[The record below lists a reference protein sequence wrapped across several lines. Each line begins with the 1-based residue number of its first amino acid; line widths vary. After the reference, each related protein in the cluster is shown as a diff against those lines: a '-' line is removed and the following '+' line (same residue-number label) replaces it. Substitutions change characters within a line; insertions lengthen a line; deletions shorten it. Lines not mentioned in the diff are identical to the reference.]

1 MLGRILICTFSAVFL
16 SGAVLSL
23 SGSSLCADEPPAAAP
38 ADDENKPLDLAADLL
53 QIRSRNQELLDLVQ
67 NKRVSAEFRNTPLNH
82 AIAYLSEASG
92 IPMLLDTVALEEV
105 GISIDEQCS
114 AVVKNARVSSA
125 LGRILNRLDLDW
137 TIENESLQITSNE
150 VIAENLHTKV
160 FTAGDLVGWFRKNS
174 RSDGRRDRFGF
185 AEPTVIDSVRAT
197 GFGGTGFGAEGEAH
211 EILIDLILQHS
222 GGIWEEI
229 DGAGGTVSF
238 EGGLLTV
245 RQSLPVLLQV
255 ESFLNR
261 LRFIQNRPPST
272 DIWAIPEGGFGW
284 PENRKATEALGKKV
298 SVKFVEVPLHEAITY
313 LGNELG
319 IQFEID
325 DAALDEI
332 GLLDDESVNVTM
344 SGTSSAVLKQ
354 ILGNLQLTWIIHD
367 DMLQVTTFEVADE
380 NLFAV
385 VADTR
390 ELLAAGRIT
399 DARLVETILNET
411 NGLWE
416 ELDGAGGSIETAG
429 GLTFIRQTQAMI
441 AEVSV
446 LLRDLK
452 TRAAMPDP
460 PGADNGQSEPGRM
473 ETRFY
478 SAESS
483 EDAVALMTALTSFV
497 FPDTWETNGG
507 EGVMVEV
514 GSRLVIR
521 QTLEVHKAI
530 ADFVRELHAAGDL
543 SARSN
548 QNPGVR

>member
-1 MLGRILICTFSAVFL
+1 M
-16 SGAVLSL
+16 SL

-160 FTAGDLVGWFRKNS
+160 FTAGDLVEWFRKNS

-185 AEPTVIDSVRAT
+185 TESAVIDSVRA
-197 GFGGTGFGAEGEAH
+197 TGFGAEGEAH
-211 EILIDLILQHS
+211 EILMDLILQHS

-298 SVKFVEVPLHEAITY
+298 SVKFVEIPLHEAITY

-332 GLLDDESVNVTM
+332 GLLDDESINLTM

-367 DMLQVTTFEVADE
+367 DMLQVTTFEAADD

-390 ELLAAGRIT
+390 ELLATGRLT

-411 NGLWE
+411 NGIWE

-429 GLTFIRQTQAMI
+429 GLTFIRQTQSMI
-441 AEVSV
+441 GEISV

-452 TRAAMPDP
+452 TRATMPDTST
-460 PGADNGQSEPGRM
+460 AENAQSDPGRM

-521 QTLEVHKAI
+521 QTSDVHKAI
-530 ADFVRELHAAGDL
+530 ADFVRELHAASDN

-548 QNPGVR
+548 QNPAAH

>member
-1 MLGRILICTFSAVFL
+1 MLGRTLICTFSVAIL
-16 SGAVLSL
+16 SGAL
-23 SGSSLCADEPPAAAP
+23 SSLPGSWLYADEPPAAAP

-53 QIRSRNQELLDLVQ
+53 QIRSRNQELLDQVQ
-67 NKRVSAEFRNTPLNH
+67 SKRVSAEFRNTPLNH
-82 AIAYLSEASG
+82 AIAHLSEASG

-105 GISIDEQCS
+105 GISVDEQCS

-125 LGRILNRLDLDW
+125 LERILNRLDLDW

-150 VIAENLHTKV
+150 VIEENLHAKV
-160 FTAGDLVGWFRKNS
+160 FAAGDIVEWFKKNS

-185 AEPTVIDSVRAT
+185 SESTVIDSVRAT
-197 GFGGTGFGAEGEAH
+197 GFGAEGEAD
-211 EILIDLILQHS
+211 EILMDLILQHC
-222 GGIWEEI
+222 GGFWEEI

-261 LRFIQNRPPST
+261 LRFIQKQPPST

-284 PENRKATEALGKKV
+284 PENRKATEALRKQV
-298 SVKFVEVPLHEAITY
+298 SVKFNEIPLHEAIDY

-319 IQFEID
+319 IQVEID

-332 GLLDDESVNVTM
+332 GLLDDELINLTM

-354 ILGNLQLTWIIHD
+354 MLSNLQLTWIIHD
-367 DMLQVTTFEVADE
+367 DMLQVTTFEGADSY
-380 NLFAV
+380 LFAV

-390 ELLAAGRIT
+390 QLLATGRLS
-399 DARLVETILNET
+399 DDQLVETILNET

-416 ELDGAGGSIETAG
+416 DLDGDGGSIETAG
-429 GLTFIRQTQAMI
+429 GLTFIRQTQAVI
-441 AEVSV
+441 AEASV

-452 TRAAMPDP
+452 ARAAMPSP
-460 PGADNGQSEPGRM
+460 TNADNAQSEPGRM

-478 SAESS
+478 GAQSS

-507 EGVMVEV
+507 QGVMVEV
-514 GSRLVIR
+514 GSKLVIR
-521 QTLEVHKAI
+521 QTSEVHRAI
-530 ADFVRELHAAGDL
+530 ADFVRELHTAGDR

-548 QNPGVR
+548 QNPGTR

>member
-1 MLGRILICTFSAVFL
+1 MLGRILSCTFSAAFL
-16 SGAVLSL
+16 SGALLSL
-23 SGSSLCADEPPAAAP
+23 PASSLCADEPPAAAQ

-67 NKRVSAEFRNTPLNH
+67 NKRVSVEFRNTPLDH
-82 AIAYLSEASG
+82 AIAHLSEASG

-105 GISIDEQCS
+105 GISVDEQCS

-137 TIENESLQITSNE
+137 TIENESLQITSSE
-150 VIAENLHTKV
+150 VITENLHTKV
-160 FTAGDLVGWFRKNS
+160 FAAGDIVEWFRKNS
-174 RSDGRRDRFGF
+174 QSDGRRDRFGF
-185 AEPTVIDSVRAT
+185 SESTVISSVRAT
-197 GFGGTGFGAEGEAH
+197 GFGADGEAD
-211 EILIDLILQHS
+211 EILMDLILQHS
-222 GGIWEEI
+222 GGIWEEL

-284 PENRKATEALGKKV
+284 PENRKATDALRKRV
-298 SVKFVEVPLHEAITY
+298 SVKFDETPLHEAIDY

-332 GLLDDESVNVTM
+332 GLLDDEPINLTM

-354 ILGNLQLTWIIHD
+354 MLSNLQLTWIIHD
-367 DMLQVTTFEVADE
+367 DMLQVTTFEGADDY
-380 NLFAV
+380 LFAV

-390 ELLAAGRIT
+390 ELLATGRFT
-399 DARLVETILNET
+399 DDRLVETILNET
-411 NGLWE
+411 SGLWE
-416 ELDGAGGSIETAG
+416 DLDGDGGAIETAG

-452 TRAAMPDP
+452 TRVAMPDP
-460 PGADNGQSEPGRM
+460 ANADNGQSEPGRM

-521 QTLEVHKAI
+521 QTSDVHKAI
-530 ADFVRELHAAGDL
+530 GDFVRELHAADYR
-543 SARSN
+543 SVRSN
-548 QNPGVR
+548 QNPGDR

>member
-1 MLGRILICTFSAVFL
+1 MLGRLLICTFSAAFL
-16 SGAVLSL
+16 SGALL
-23 SGSSLCADEPPAAAP
+23 NLPGRSLCAAEPPAAP
-38 ADDENKPLDLAADLL
+38 ADDENKPPDLAADLL
-53 QIRSRNQELLDLVQ
+53 QIRSRNQELLDQVQ
-67 NKRVSAEFRNTPLNH
+67 NKRVSAEFRNTPLDH
-82 AIAYLSEASG
+82 AIAHLSAASG
-92 IPMLLDTVALEEV
+92 IPMLIDTVALEEV
-105 GISIDEQCS
+105 GVSVGEQCS

-137 TIENESLQITSNE
+137 TIENESLQITSKE

-160 FTAGDLVGWFRKNS
+160 FTAGDIVEWFEKNS

-185 AEPTVIDSVRAT
+185 AEPTVMSSTRA
-197 GFGGTGFGAEGEAH
+197 TGFGAEGGPH
-211 EILIDLILQHS
+211 EILMNLIQQHS
-222 GGIWEEI
+222 AGNWEEI
-229 DGAGGTVSF
+229 DGAGGTASY

-261 LRFIQNRPPST
+261 IRFIQNRPPSM

-284 PENRKATEALGKKV
+284 PENRKATEALRKKI
-298 SVKFVEVPLHEAITY
+298 SVKFVETPLHEAIAY

-332 GLLDDESVNVTM
+332 GLLDDESINLTM

-367 DMLQVTTFEVADE
+367 DMLLVTTFEVADE
-380 NLFAV
+380 NQVAV

-390 ELLAAGRIT
+390 ELLATSRLT

-411 NGLWE
+411 SGLWE
-416 ELDGAGGSIETAG
+416 DVDGDGGTIETAG
-429 GLTFIRQTQAMI
+429 GLTFIRQTQSMI
-441 AEVSV
+441 GEISV

-452 TRAAMPDP
+452 TRATMPD
-460 PGADNGQSEPGRM
+460 ASTAENAQSEPGRM

-521 QTLEVHKAI
+521 QTSDVHKAI
-530 ADFVRELHAAGDL
+530 ADFVRELHAASDNA
-543 SARSN
+543 ARSN
-548 QNPGVR
+548 QKPAAR

>member
-1 MLGRILICTFSAVFL
+1 MLGRILICTFSAAFL
-16 SGAVLSL
+16 SGALLSL

-160 FTAGDLVGWFRKNS
+160 FTAGDLVEWFRKNS

-185 AEPTVIDSVRAT
+185 TESAVIDSVRA
-197 GFGGTGFGAEGEAH
+197 TGFGAEGEAH
-211 EILIDLILQHS
+211 EILMDLILQHS

-298 SVKFVEVPLHEAITY
+298 SVKFVEIPLHEAITY

-332 GLLDDESVNVTM
+332 GLLDDESINLTM

-367 DMLQVTTFEVADE
+367 DMLQVTTFEAADD

-390 ELLAAGRIT
+390 ELLATGRLT

-411 NGLWE
+411 NGIWE

-429 GLTFIRQTQAMI
+429 GLTFIRQTQSMI
-441 AEVSV
+441 GEISV

-452 TRAAMPDP
+452 TRATMPDTST
-460 PGADNGQSEPGRM
+460 AENAQSDPGRM

-521 QTLEVHKAI
+521 QTSDVHKAI
-530 ADFVRELHAAGDL
+530 ADFVRELHAASDN

-548 QNPGVR
+548 QNPAAH